1 MHKGVVQAFSSL
13 VQTSDS
19 CTLSLEFIPNT
30 GSPKIFPLSSFCAQ
44 NLGWWIDFLLNLGR
58 KLRKKSTSTWKKLIG
73 TNYITFPIISD
84 VFLLWQFKKMSQ
96 TVFKLCPQIK
106 VKMTKNDLLKLLF
119 KKSQVMKYHVSQL
132 LLLAFIEFVYRY
144 HNLGVLKKRQ
154 KECAI
159 VMISLNESRYGV
171 QAWYSDSRCFKNAVA
186 KQ

>member
-30 GSPKIFPLSSFCAQ
+30 GSPKTFPLSSFCAQ

-73 TNYITFPIISD
+73 TNYITFSIISD
-84 VFLLWQFKKMSQ
+84 VFCFDNLKKCLRLSSNFVPKSKSKWQ
-96 TVFKLCPQIK
+96 
-106 VKMTKNDLLKLLF
+106 KNDLLKLLF

-144 HNLGVLKKRQ
+144 HNLGMLNKRQ

-159 VMISLNESRYGV
+159 VMISLNESRYKV
-171 QAWYSDSRCFKNAVA
+171 QDWYSDSRCFNNAVA